1 MIFKYG
7 GTSLDVQN
15 LYVRIFT
22 TTHGVDNKKKYR
34 LFSLLGML

>member
-22 TTHGVDNKKKYR
+22 TTHGVGNKKKNIDY
-34 LFSLLGML
+34 SHS

>member
-22 TTHGVDNKKKYR
+22 TIMVLVAKKNIDY
-34 LFSLLGML
+34 SHS